1 MTVSPGTHL
10 LQGQSLTLTL
20 ESSPKVN
27 DLSIECTCPRK
38 RNFKSPKAITVPNL
52 SIQDD
57 GTWQCTVTVN
67 KQKDTLSIKIFV
79 LGKRLRSS

>member
-27 DLSIECTCPRK
+27 DLSMECTCPRK
-38 RNFKSPKAITVPNL
+38 RNFKSSKAITVPNL

-57 GTWQCTVTVN
+57 GTWSCKVAVN
-67 KQKDTLSIKIFV
+67 KQSDTLSMKISV
-79 LGKRLRSS
+79 LGKRLRNS